1 MNGKETEII
10 QDLTDLVI
18 ELLEEKQVRHDL
30 ISKLVGIRIKFRENL
45 TENQEKNMERT
56 ENLCNIYS
64 LSLNSNG
71 HTLNFDA
78 NKAFENVLTMGIKG
92 IKDELEWVKRVK
104 LCANGNIFIYEL
116 KE

>member
-30 ISKLVGIRIKFRENL
+30 ISKLVGIRIKFIENL
-45 TENQEKNMERT
+45 TENQEKNMERV

-78 NKAFENVLTMGIKG
+78 NKAFENVLTMGIK
-92 IKDELEWVKRVK
+92 DELEWVKRVK